1 MSEHVPNEAFVREL
15 TGCQQ
20 SLFSYILSLLPE
32 PDDARDVLQDTN
44 VILWRKAA
52 QFREGTNFVAWACQV
67 ARFEVLAFRRD
78 AARDRHVFDDELID
92 CLASEAEKRAAEG
105 DRTMRAFEHCF
116 RELTDHQRELI
127 NARYSPGGSVKELAR
142 ERDRSPGAISVAI
155 SRIRKTLKECIQR
168 QLARGDQ
175 Q

>member
-1 MSEHVPNEAFVREL
+1 MTQHVPSETFVREL

-20 SLFSYILSLLPE
+20 SLFSYILTLLPD
-32 PDDARDVLQDTN
+32 PDHARDVLQNTN
-44 VILWRKAA
+44 VILWRKAD

-78 AARDRHVFDDELID
+78 NARDRHVFDEELID
-92 CLASEAEKRAAEG
+92 RLASAAEKRAADS
-105 DRTMRAFEHCF
+105 DRRMQAFERCF
-116 RELTDHQRELI
+116 NELTDHQRQLI
-127 NARYSPGGSVKELAR
+127 KDRFSPGGSVQAMAK
-142 ERDRSPGAISVAI
+142 ERDRSAAGISVAV
-155 SRIRKTLKECIQR
+155 SRIRKILRECIER